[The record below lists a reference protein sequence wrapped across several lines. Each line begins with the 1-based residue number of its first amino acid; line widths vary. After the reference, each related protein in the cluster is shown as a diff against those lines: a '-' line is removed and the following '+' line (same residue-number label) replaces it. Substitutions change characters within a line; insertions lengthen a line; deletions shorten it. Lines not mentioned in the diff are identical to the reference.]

1 MTIIIP
7 YKLTKLEENDHIDSA
22 LQNVVTKILTET
34 KIIPEAN
41 DYDIGQFVKSNLIK
55 PTSPTL
61 LALRAKFIS
70 NK

>member
-1 MTIIIP
+1 M
-7 YKLTKLEENDHIDSA
+7 TKLEENDHIDSA

-34 KIIPEAN
+34 KIIPKAN
-41 DYDIGQFVKSNLIK
+41 DYELGQFVKSNSIK